1 MSRSEERLLLK
12 CICGVVKDTFLE
24 AKDSYGNWYPV
35 KVLEVDESKVHVH
48 FCDWSSRYD
57 SWYPINSKYL
67 RAVKKDFTKDTPK
80 LVKPYP
86 FNCSMNRSPE
96 TSDNHF
102 DVGSYVMAA
111 WRNDFEY
118 LAEVLAH
125 RQRHGTRAEY
135 RLRYIWDRVVEW
147 TPVDKLRKATQY
159 EIDYVLKFCK
169 EQSSLSANKIPNKI
183 DLQHS
188 CSSSEYTSGITR
200 AKRIRTTVSESK
212 STDRTLDPEIPKYRS
227 RPTRA
232 STNSSSASEDKKTL
246 HPTLYDGIIEQD
258 GMVYDKSVFQFHEAC
273 RRRRELK
280 RKAIEEN
287 EIYLYGSDGSVST
300 LSRTS
305 SERPNHQTRRDPDSL
320 NSPKSSSVRTENYIT
335 ENTVT
340 PPFGSSI
347 PSYQK
352 NDETKE
358 TKLLEKASH
367 LSNSSSNLSESSKCD
382 ERPRRTM
389 VYKREAEIKIS
400 SMPISGEIFTK
411 VPAKSAAPV
420 VYPCPHCSRQLR
432 NSKLLDAHI
441 VNYHKDVSGSTKS
454 TTHTKR
460 EAYQNRCLPW
470 KSNMQLS
477 SLGSISK
484 EKPSEPYSDRSS
496 ASEFTRLLSCHCCN
510 ARAYATEKELGLIQ
524 CSHCLCWFH
533 RLCGGTSF
541 DSTLLSNVDLLTGN
555 ELCSS
560 VCINCR
566 MVLRPA
572 RKSRKNEWRTGLL
585 RSRDL
590 NSGFSKRVCQ
600 LRPLLASGWQILNR
614 SNLPSVSD
622 QLKQDSGVSKN
633 AYQGASKPSDFPTSK
648 FAGSIKHTAPVIHT
662 PEDQVNRLYMELRG
676 IAFGNLSEAN
686 GEITVSKCDHLQPSN
701 DNHTFCIST
710 PDSECPNTNWPL
722 DEAINGSAQS
732 ESVSYQVT
740 DPTYHI
746 ATQDLSGFLQDLGP
760 DIIPEI
766 SGFSVDGVI
775 NISSV
780 TPDSCSVDEFLKV
793 PRSYAEQPP
802 VSQNNDKLC
811 RENTAWQ
818 LLCSHP
824 RITNTSGKD
833 LGAIFDISASED
845 STLSPLKYF
854 SNTACD
860 NHLESGQQ
868 FPSYDSNSSSTS
880 SPDKPMIQTSAD
892 VKINRSNNDDEISV
906 NESSDRI
913 STNHLGTGV
922 GSDIINLSIP
932 KCARSIISDLLSSPL
947 NDDFVTPCA
956 SQQSDVKG
964 SNFLPTTCRSN
975 EFVHLSSAS
984 GLNSL
989 DIDWLEPDSHNQSV
1003 NSTSP
1008 VYQNNVKI
1016 YDHSTLNE
1024 FSDLANHVTN
1034 LGNMTFHFPVEQL
1047 RKLTQTQ
1054 DNLLNIDEC
1063 ILTPFENA
1071 LSVMEAQLDVI
1082 TTHVTNFE
1090 RLHKYD
1096 HNNMNTECGSFEK
1109 EQDPSDKHQGINQV
1123 FTPRGPLSSSQSSNG
1138 VHTTFSLGKMNDKVS
1153 FPFVPEVA
1161 KHKEYKVDLGT
1172 YLESA
1177 KTAAQHLYRL
1187 QKTSLQESNLHTDVQ
1202 NALDD
1207 PSHNLINGISNRVI
1221 TYASDDS
1228 NNIIMSSSLPVLK

>member
-1 MSRSEERLLLK
+1 MSKSEERLLLK
-12 CICGVVKDTFLE
+12 SICGEVVKDTFLE

-35 KVLEVDESKVHVH
+35 KVLKVDKSRVHVH

-57 SWYPINSKYL
+57 SWYPINSKCL
-67 RAVKKDFTKDTPK
+67 RAVKKDFTKDTAK

-86 FNCSMNRSPE
+86 FNCSMNKSPE
-96 TSDNHF
+96 TSASHF

-147 TPVDKLRKATQY
+147 TPVNKLRKATQY

-169 EQSSLSANKIPNKI
+169 EQGSLPANKIPNKF

-188 CSSSEYTSGITR
+188 CSSSSSSSSEYISGIPR
-200 AKRIRTTVSESK
+200 AKRIRTTLSESR
-212 STDRTLDPEIPKYRS
+212 STDHALDSEIPKYRS

-232 STNSSSASEDKKTL
+232 STNSSSVLEDKKIL

-258 GMVYDKSVFQFHEAC
+258 GMVYDKIVFQFHEAC

-287 EIYLYGSDGSVST
+287 EMYLYGFDGSVSA
-300 LSRTS
+300 LGQTS
-305 SERPNHQTRRDPDSL
+305 SERSNHQTRRDPNLL
-320 NSPKSSSVRTENYIT
+320 NSPKSSSVRAENYTT

-340 PPFGSSI
+340 PPLGSPIS
-347 PSYQK
+347 SSQK
-352 NDETKE
+352 SDEIKE

-367 LSNSSSNLSESSKCD
+367 LSNSSLNLSESSKCD
-382 ERPRRTM
+382 ERPRRTI

-400 SMPISGEIFTK
+400 SMPISREIFTK

-441 VNYHKDVSGSTKS
+441 VNYHKSVSGSTKS
-454 TTHTKR
+454 TTHTKK
-460 EAYQNRCLPW
+460 EIYQNRYLPW
-470 KSNMQLS
+470 KSHMQLS
-477 SLGSISK
+477 SLGPMSK
-484 EKPSEPYSDRSS
+484 EKPRSS
-496 ASEFTRLLSCHCCN
+496 APEFTRLLSCHCCN

-541 DSTLLSNVDLLTGN
+541 DSKLFSNVDLLSNN
-555 ELCSS
+555 ELCSPV
-560 VCINCR
+560 VCNNCR

-572 RKSRKNEWRTGLL
+572 RRSRKNEWRTGLL
-585 RSRDL
+585 RSHDL
-590 NSGFSKRVCQ
+590 NSEFSKRGLLTDVSSILNKACQ

-622 QLKQDSGVSKN
+622 QVKQDSGVFKN
-633 AYQGASKPSDFPTSK
+633 AYQDASKPSEFPTSK

-686 GEITVSKCDHLQPSN
+686 GEITASKCDHLQLPN

-746 ATQDLSGFLQDLGP
+746 ASQDLSGFLQDLGP

-766 SGFSVDGVI
+766 SGFNVDGVI

-780 TPDSCSVDEFLKV
+780 TADSCSVDEFLKV
-793 PRSYAEQPP
+793 PRSYPEQPP

-811 RENTAWQ
+811 RENTALQ

-824 RITNTSGKD
+824 RITNTSVKD
-833 LGAIFDISASED
+833 LGTILDISASED

-854 SNTACD
+854 SNTVCN

-868 FPSYDSNSSSTS
+868 LLSCDSNIPSTS
-880 SPDKPMIQTSAD
+880 SPDKPMIQTSVD
-892 VKINRSNNDDEISV
+892 VKINRSNIDGGISV

-947 NDDFVTPCA
+947 NDFVTPCV
-956 SQQSDVKG
+956 SQQSDLKG
-964 SNFLPTTCRSN
+964 SNILHTSCTSN
-975 EFVHLSSAS
+975 EFVHLSSTS

-989 DIDWLEPDSHNQSV
+989 DIDWLEADSHNQSV
-1003 NSTSP
+1003 NSSTSP

-1024 FSDLANHVTN
+1024 FSDLANHITN
-1034 LGNMTFHFPVEQL
+1034 LSNMTFHFSVEQL
-1047 RKLTQTQ
+1047 RKLAQTQ
-1054 DNLLNIDEC
+1054 DNLLNVDEC

-1090 RLHKYD
+1090 QLQKYD
-1096 HNNMNTECGSFEK
+1096 HNNMNTECGYLEDEK
-1109 EQDPSDKHQGINQV
+1109 VPSYTKHQGTNQV
-1123 FTPRGPLSSSQSSNG
+1123 LTPRGPLNLSQSSNG
-1138 VHTTFSLGKMNDKVS
+1138 VHATFSWGKMNDKAS
-1153 FPFVPEVA
+1153 FPFVLEGA
-1161 KHKEYKVDLGT
+1161 KHKEYKIDLET

-1177 KTAAQHLYRL
+1177 KTAAQYLYRL
-1187 QKTSLQESNLHTDVQ
+1187 QKVSLQESNLHTDVP
-1202 NALDD
+1202 N
-1207 PSHNLINGISNRVI
+1207 
-1221 TYASDDS
+1221 
-1228 NNIIMSSSLPVLK
+1228 VLND

>member
-1 MSRSEERLLLK
+1 MEHGHPIIINRLK
-12 CICGVVKDTFLE
+12 SHSIVRPTTFLVT
-24 AKDSYGNWYPV
+24 K
-35 KVLEVDESKVHVH
+35 K
-48 FCDWSSRYD
+48 
-57 SWYPINSKYL
+57 PI
-67 RAVKKDFTKDTPK
+67 
-80 LVKPYP
+80 
-86 FNCSMNRSPE
+86 
-96 TSDNHF
+96 
-102 DVGSYVMAA
+102 
-111 WRNDFEY
+111 
-118 LAEVLAH
+118 
-125 RQRHGTRAEY
+125 
-135 RLRYIWDRVVEW
+135 
-147 TPVDKLRKATQY
+147 
-159 EIDYVLKFCK
+159 
-169 EQSSLSANKIPNKI
+169 
-183 DLQHS
+183 
-188 CSSSEYTSGITR
+188 
-200 AKRIRTTVSESK
+200 
-212 STDRTLDPEIPKYRS
+212 
-227 RPTRA
+227 
-232 STNSSSASEDKKTL
+232 
-246 HPTLYDGIIEQD
+246 
-258 GMVYDKSVFQFHEAC
+258 
-273 RRRRELK
+273 
-280 RKAIEEN
+280 
-287 EIYLYGSDGSVST
+287 
-300 LSRTS
+300 
-305 SERPNHQTRRDPDSL
+305 
-320 NSPKSSSVRTENYIT
+320 YIT
-335 ENTVT
+335 LQ
-340 PPFGSSI
+340 FG
-347 PSYQK
+347 
-352 NDETKE
+352 
-358 TKLLEKASH
+358 
-367 LSNSSSNLSESSKCD
+367 
-382 ERPRRTM
+382 
-389 VYKREAEIKIS
+389 
-400 SMPISGEIFTK
+400 G
-411 VPAKSAAPV
+411 
-420 VYPCPHCSRQLR
+420 
-432 NSKLLDAHI
+432 
-441 VNYHKDVSGSTKS
+441 
-454 TTHTKR
+454 
-460 EAYQNRCLPW
+460 
-470 KSNMQLS
+470 
-477 SLGSISK
+477 
-484 EKPSEPYSDRSS
+484 
-496 ASEFTRLLSCHCCN
+496 
-510 ARAYATEKELGLIQ
+510 
-524 CSHCLCWFH
+524 
-533 RLCGGTSF
+533 
-541 DSTLLSNVDLLTGN
+541 
-555 ELCSS
+555 
-560 VCINCR
+560 
-566 MVLRPA
+566 
-572 RKSRKNEWRTGLL
+572 
-585 RSRDL
+585 
-590 NSGFSKRVCQ
+590 
-600 LRPLLASGWQILNR
+600 
-614 SNLPSVSD
+614 
-622 QLKQDSGVSKN
+622 
-633 AYQGASKPSDFPTSK
+633 
-648 FAGSIKHTAPVIHT
+648 
-662 PEDQVNRLYMELRG
+662 LYMELRG